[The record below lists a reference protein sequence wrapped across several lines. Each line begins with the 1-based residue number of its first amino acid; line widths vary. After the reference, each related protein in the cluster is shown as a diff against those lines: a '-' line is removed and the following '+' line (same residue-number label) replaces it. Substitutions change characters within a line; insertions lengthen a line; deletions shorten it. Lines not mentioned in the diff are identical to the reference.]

1 MSDEY
6 YVIVDLENLTFMT
19 NGESTNLK
27 GADKFNTLEEIE
39 NELKT
44 YDDDF
49 NGAIYKVKEVK
60 EIKIKKVY

>member
-27 GADKFNTLEEIE
+27 GADKFETLEEAK
-39 NELKT
+39 NELKE
-44 YDDDF
+44 YDADF